1 MAEEVNNTEN
11 TENGN
16 AQQGTETGAANT
28 EPEKKYSE
36 EEMNGISKKNSEKA
50 VAKVLRELGITD
62 RGRAIPILRRISL
75 SVWSAIMRK

>member
-16 AQQGTETGAANT
+16 VQQNTETGAANT
-28 EPEKKYSE
+28 EPKKYSE

-50 VAKVLRELGITD
+50 VGINM
-62 RGRAIPILRRISL
+62 IKIH
-75 SVWSAIMRK
+75 KN

>member
-1 MAEEVNNTEN
+1 MTEEVNNTEN

-16 AQQGTETGAANT
+16 AQQNTETGAANT

-50 VAKVLRELGITD
+50 GGINM
-62 RGRAIPILRRISL
+62 IKIH
-75 SVWSAIMRK
+75 KN

>member
-16 AQQGTETGAANT
+16 VQQDTNTGAANT

-36 EEMNGISKKNSEKA
+36 EEMNGISKKNS
-50 VAKVLRELGITD
+50 
-62 RGRAIPILRRISL
+62 SL
-75 SVWSAIMRK
+75 HEVRSC